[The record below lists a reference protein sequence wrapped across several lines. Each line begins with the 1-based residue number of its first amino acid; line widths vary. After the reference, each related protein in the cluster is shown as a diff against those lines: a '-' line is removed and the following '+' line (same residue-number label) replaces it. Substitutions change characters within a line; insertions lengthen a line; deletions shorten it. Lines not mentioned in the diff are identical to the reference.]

1 MLVCLCVCV
10 LLRVWSERGNKARF
24 CCVEIYGE
32 VLKEDHL
39 RMGQVADMDALGSI
53 KKKKTTTHICL
64 NLNLQFIDVLPQN
77 RPNELIWTYQ

>member
-1 MLVCLCVCV
+1 MCV
-10 LLRVWSERGNKARF
+10 LLRVWSEQGNKARS

-53 KKKKTTTHICL
+53 KKKKKTHSHL

-77 RPNELIWTYQ
+77 HPN